1 MNSQKKNMVSINP
14 QLGGVLHGEKAV
26 CKLVFCPPSR
36 TTLKDCEL
44 VLKVRIYF
52 FLFTSVKC

>member
-1 MNSQKKNMVSINP
+1 MVSINP

-44 VLKVRIYF
+44 VLKVRIFF